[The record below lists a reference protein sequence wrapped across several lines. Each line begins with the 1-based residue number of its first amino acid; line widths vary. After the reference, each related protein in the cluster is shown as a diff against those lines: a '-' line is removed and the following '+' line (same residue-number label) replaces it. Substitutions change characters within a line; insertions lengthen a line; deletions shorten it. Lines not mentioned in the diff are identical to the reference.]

1 VKLVRTLLFA
11 AAAFAAIPALA
22 QSAAVTQAIQFGQL
36 GERYDGYMGFTGTP
50 SPELRRQ
57 VNAINI
63 RRRNLYI
70 DLAQRRNVT
79 AQIVG
84 LATACELFAR
94 LSEGEAY
101 MLEDGTWRRR
111 AAGQPAP
118 VPSYCR

>member
-1 VKLVRTLLFA
+1 VRLVTFLVVA
-11 AAAFAAIPALA
+11 AAVLASIPAAA
-22 QSAAVTQAIQFGQL
+22 QSPVVEQAIQAGQV
-36 GERYDGYMGFTGTP
+36 GERYDGYMGLP
-50 SPELRRQ
+50 AASSPELRRQ
-57 VNAINI
+57 VSAINI

-79 AQIVG
+79 AQLVG

-94 LSEGEAY
+94 LSIGEAY
-101 MLEDGTWRRR
+101 MLEDGAWRRR